1 MLFSIS
7 PNANVILE
15 AFIDSSHPDLNFR
28 LSNNRLKPALV
39 EILSSRRSELLIS
52 QPPIMMALVDNKAD
66 EELLEGEQDNASSNS
81 STADKAEDN
90 PLLLFPEHSI
100 IKRRHTKLLMQVAK
114 LIYKGESDIIIAE
127 QIPFLQKELEAIN
140 QINARYLNSL
150 PEDTTNDVISA
161 AATRMEAIE
170 ERSSAAVEA
179 VTNYLNQL
187 KPQRKKKI
195 PGQASKSWNVSG
207 NTLEQ
212 GNRRTKSEREQQD
225 IQRSIDHKNHRM
237 EILSGAPKNPLTS
250 TPRSSAHHSPNIN
263 QSTVSPLGQAE
274 AANQPPTM
282 AHSSSLVQIPFSRW
296 AKISITPFDGDSRHW
311 PPFAHA
317 IHATVE
323 ETNMPDSYKLMS
335 LRDSLTD
342 DIRKRM
348 AHIFTGRNS
357 YTQAWSELQ

>member
-1 MLFSIS
+1 MERKQQPSGTREP
-7 PNANVILE
+7 PNVETPSSSQSLPVNVG
-15 AFIDSSHPDLNFR
+15 AGTS
-28 LSNNRLKPALV
+28 K
-39 EILSSRRSELLIS
+39 
-52 QPPIMMALVDNKAD
+52 
-66 EELLEGEQDNASSNS
+66 QDNDIQQAKRRKL
-81 STADKAEDN
+81 DLEFKLEQ
-90 PLLLFPEHSI
+90 SI
-100 IKRRHTKLLMQVAK
+100 LDQERKIDDIKR
-114 LIYKGESDIIIAE
+114 
-127 QIPFLQKELEAIN
+127 
-140 QINARYLNSL
+140 
-150 PEDTTNDVISA
+150 
-161 AATRMEAIE
+161 
-170 ERSSAAVEA
+170 
-179 VTNYLNQL
+179 
-187 KPQRKKKI
+187 
-195 PGQASKSWNVSG
+195 
-207 NTLEQ
+207 
-212 GNRRTKSEREQQD
+212 KSEREQQD
-225 IQRSIDHKNHRM
+225 IQRSIDHENRRM

>member
-1 MLFSIS
+1 MERKRQHSGTREP
-7 PNANVILE
+7 PNVETPSSSQSLPVNVG
-15 AFIDSSHPDLNFR
+15 AGTS
-28 LSNNRLKPALV
+28 K
-39 EILSSRRSELLIS
+39 
-52 QPPIMMALVDNKAD
+52 
-66 EELLEGEQDNASSNS
+66 QDNDIQQAKRRKL
-81 STADKAEDN
+81 DLEFKLEQ
-90 PLLLFPEHSI
+90 SI
-100 IKRRHTKLLMQVAK
+100 LDQERKIDDIKR
-114 LIYKGESDIIIAE
+114 
-127 QIPFLQKELEAIN
+127 
-140 QINARYLNSL
+140 
-150 PEDTTNDVISA
+150 
-161 AATRMEAIE
+161 
-170 ERSSAAVEA
+170 
-179 VTNYLNQL
+179 
-187 KPQRKKKI
+187 
-195 PGQASKSWNVSG
+195 
-207 NTLEQ
+207 
-212 GNRRTKSEREQQD
+212 KSEREQQD